1 MSLSSLFLEGSG
13 DTGDAGVVCNAKP
26 YAIGFV
32 RDLPAS
38 NLPILL
44 GIDGSGISKDYKWS
58 AHPWCLRVFEG
69 DPKAL
74 IALDLYIENSD
85 SKSRSASLAS
95 GKRVYTAPF
104 PRTPHYKE
112 VIFSSSG
119 FPRGN
124 YLRIFCLG
132 VFCIRSGF
140 HPSSAGLSGLHITQE
155 LLIRINPLKAIFQEA
170 TTSLEVTMFPSSTN
184 L

>member
-1 MSLSSLFLEGSG
+1 MLLSSLFLEGSG
-13 DTGDAGVVCNAKP
+13 DTRDAGVVCNAKP

-44 GIDGSGISKDYKWS
+44 DIDGSGISKDYEWS
-58 AHPWCLRVFEG
+58 AHPWGLRVFEG

-95 GKRVYTAPF
+95 GKSIYSTI
-104 PRTPHYKE
+104 PR
-112 VIFSSSG
+112 
-119 FPRGN
+119 N
-124 YLRIFCLG
+124 
-132 VFCIRSGF
+132 
-140 HPSSAGLSGLHITQE
+140 
-155 LLIRINPLKAIFQEA
+155 
-170 TTSLEVTMFPSSTN
+170 TSL
-184 L
+184 